1 MNFNFKKENLINA
14 DYNCFVITITKE
26 TAREM
31 LLTSNGNRAL
41 NKENLNALKRDI
53 DNDDY
58 HYQTPGSG
66 IAFNK
71 DGHLVDG
78 HHTLTAFVRSQ
89 KEILTLNITIG
100 AEFLD
105 KCDMGK
111 GRTLAESALMCGYG
125 DLEKIVKLAANVL
138 RIRKNFVLTN
148 SGVKKTI
155 PNQEIFDFAEENKKE
170 LFEIY
175 NLFHNFRKKYKGNYI
190 PSYPKFE
197 VSIIGSVAW
206 NLIHEKNY
214 NKEGVYHFMT
224 SMMLFG
230 GGNNPHKIISK
241 LYKKLDKDSR
251 ARKSE
256 KMSFDAFKDLVT
268 SSYEKY
274 SKEIN
279 KVNKC
284 AC

>member
-1 MNFNFKKENLINA
+1 MYFNFKKENLINA
-14 DYNCFVITITKE
+14 EYKSFVVTITKD
-26 TAREM
+26 TAKEM
-31 LLTSNGNRAL
+31 LLTSIGNRKI
-41 NKENLNALKRDI
+41 NKENVNALKRDI
-53 DNDDY
+53 DNNDY

-71 DGHLVDG
+71 DARLVNG
-78 HHTLTAFVRSQ
+78 HHTLTAFVHSN
-89 KEILTLNITIG
+89 KDTLTLNITVG
-100 AEFLD
+100 AEYLD
-105 KCDMGK
+105 KCDTGK
-111 GRTLAESALMCGYG
+111 SRTLGESAVMCGHG
-125 DLEKIVKLAANVL
+125 ELEKIVKLAANIL
-138 RIRKNFVLTN
+138 RIRKNLVLTN

-155 PNQEIFDFAEENKKE
+155 PNQEIFSFAEDNKEE

-175 NLFHNFRKKYKGNYI
+175 DKIQNFKDTNKGNYI

-197 VSIIGSVAW
+197 ISVIGAVAW

-214 NKEGVYHFMT
+214 NKEEVYYFMT

-251 ARKSE
+251 ARKPE
-256 KMSFDAFKDLVT
+256 NMSFDAFKDLVI

-279 KVNKC
+279 KINKC